1 MRDKQAPRTR
11 SPRRSTAR
19 IPAGWVGRQ
28 PEPTGNDFRALE
40 RAALA
45 ALLALGLGAA
55 GGAPALAQAPSTDW
69 TSQNLNLD
77 NNRFA
82 PLDQIDAANVGQLVE
97 RWSYV
102 VGPTDNITEATPLV
116 VDGVMYL
123 HSRSTLFA
131 LDAETGA
138 ELWTAALDAGSPGG
152 SPVRGPTFAGG
163 NIYAYRGADLYA
175 RDAGTGDAVETFGNG
190 GVLPVVSNALQMKYP
205 DDYPPTLDPV
215 QIGYRITTP
224 PAHHDGTLYV
234 AAALSEGHIPGG
246 LVIATD
252 AGTGAIR
259 WVFNT
264 IPQGPQDEG
273 WEIAR
278 DTWGYGARAGGGIWT
293 QPAIDPDLGMVYVN
307 AGNPSPDYDGS
318 ARAGINLFSN
328 STVALDLE
336 TGALRW
342 YYQAVHHDLWD
353 WDHVTGPVLFD
364 VPGDGGAT
372 IRGVAAAGKNCLF
385 YMWDRETGEPLHPM
399 VETVVPTET
408 DVPDEQVWPTQPIP
422 YNAAGVPMTPL
433 CATFVEVDDPE
444 LAARSSQLYSPYW
457 ISREVIV
464 PHGGSSFGA
473 PSFSPATGLVYV
485 TGKNGAIALVVNPV
499 GDTLEPGPDSRGHTE
514 SLSSL
519 DRLSEAFPPE
529 VTVSAYVPATG
540 EQAWQAILPALSAIG
555 ASGNVVTAGNLV
567 FQGVEDGGF
576 YALDATTG
584 ETLLRYDA
592 PRPIRASPMTYQVDG
607 KQYVTVVATNT
618 VVTLALP

>member
-11 SPRRSTAR
+11 NPRRGTAG
-19 IPAGWVGRQ
+19 IPAGWIGRRS
-28 PEPTGNDFRALE
+28 EPTGLDFRAFG

-45 ALLALGLGAA
+45 ALLAVGLGA

-82 PLDQIDAANVGQLVE
+82 PLDEINAGNVGRLVE
-97 RWSYV
+97 RWTYV
-102 VGPTDNITEATPLV
+102 VGPADNITQATPLV

-131 LDAETGA
+131 LDAATGA

-175 RDAGTGDAVETFGNG
+175 RDAGTGAAVESFGAG
-190 GVLPVVSNALQMKYP
+190 GVLPIVGNALQTKYP

-224 PAHHDGTLYV
+224 PAYHDGTLYV

-252 AGTGAIR
+252 AGTGAIK

-293 QPAIDPDLGMVYVN
+293 QPAIDPDLGIVYVN

-328 STVALDLE
+328 STIALDLE

-457 ISREVIV
+457 ISKEVIV

-519 DRLSEAFPPE
+519 DRLTEAFPPE
-529 VTVSAYVPATG
+529 VTVSAYDPATG

-576 YALDATTG
+576 YALDAATG
-584 ETLLRYDA
+584 GILLRYDA
-592 PRPIRASPMTYQVDG
+592 PRPIRASPMTYQIDG

-618 VVTLALP
+618 VLTLGLP

>member
-1 MRDKQAPRTR
+1 MLIGF
-11 SPRRSTAR
+11 TA
-19 IPAGWVGRQ
+19 I
-28 PEPTGNDFRALE
+28 
-40 RAALA
+40 
-45 ALLALGLGAA
+45 GAA
-55 GGAPALAQAPSTDW
+55 ITVAQSPVFAQQASSNW

-82 PLDQIDAANVGQLVE
+82 PFEEINTTNVSQLTE
-97 RWSYV
+97 RWSYD
-102 VGPTDNITEATPLV
+102 VGSADNIAQVTPLV
-116 VDGVMYL
+116 IDGVMYL

-131 LDAETGA
+131 LDATTGN
-138 ELWTAALDAGSPGG
+138 ELWRTSLDAGSQGG

-175 RDAGTGDAVETFGNG
+175 MDARTGTAVESFGNQ
-190 GVLPVVSNALQMKYP
+190 GVVPVVSAALQLKYP

-215 QIGYRITTP
+215 TIGYRITTP

-252 AGTGAIR
+252 AETGAIK

-264 IPQGPQDEG
+264 IPQGPQDAG

-278 DTWGYGARAGGGIWT
+278 DTWGEGARAGGGIWT
-293 QPAIDPDLGMVYVN
+293 QPAVDPELGIVYVN

-318 ARAGINLFSN
+318 ARVGINLFSN

-364 VPGDGGAT
+364 VQDSNGRT
-372 IRGVAAAGKNCLF
+372 IKGVAAAGKNCLF
-385 YMWDRETGEPLHPM
+385 YMWNRETGTPLHAM
-399 VETVVPTET
+399 VETIVPTET
-408 DVPDEQVWPTQPIP
+408 DVPGEQVWPTQPIP
-422 YNAAGVPMTPL
+422 HNAAGVPMTPL
-433 CATFVEVDDPE
+433 CATFVELDDPE
-444 LAARSSQLYSPYW
+444 LASRSSQLYAPYW
-457 ISREVIV
+457 MSKEIIV
-464 PHGGSSFGA
+464 PHGGSSFGS
-473 PSFSPATGLVYV
+473 PSFSSRTDLVYV
-485 TGKNGAIALVVNPV
+485 TGKNGAISLVVNPV

-514 SLSSL
+514 SFSSL
-519 DRLSEAFPPE
+519 DRISEDFPPE
-529 VTVSAYVPATG
+529 VTVSAYDPVTG
-540 EQAWQAILPALSAIG
+540 EQSWQAVLPAQTAIG
-555 ASGNVVTAGNLV
+555 ASGNMVTAGNLV

-576 YALDATTG
+576 YALDAETG
-584 ETLLRYDA
+584 QELFRFDA

-607 KQYVTVVATNT
+607 KQYVTVIATT
-618 VVTLALP
+618 RVVTLALP

>member
-1 MRDKQAPRTR
+1 MRDKQAERTR
-11 SPRRSTAR
+11 NPRRGTAR

-28 PEPTGNDFRALE
+28 SEPTGNDFRALE

-55 GGAPALAQAPSTDW
+55 GAPALAQAPSTDW

-82 PLDQIDAANVGQLVE
+82 PLDEIDAGNVGQLVE
-97 RWSYV
+97 QWSYV
-102 VGPTDNITEATPLV
+102 VGPTDNITQATPLV

-131 LDAETGA
+131 LDAATGA

-175 RDAGTGDAVETFGNG
+175 RDAGTGAAVETFGNG

-252 AGTGAIR
+252 AATGAIR

-293 QPAIDPDLGMVYVN
+293 QPAVDPDLGMVYVN

-364 VPGDGGAT
+364 VTGDGGAT

-385 YMWDRETGEPLHPM
+385 YMWNRETGEPLHPM

-529 VTVSAYVPATG
+529 VTVSAYDPVTG

-592 PRPIRASPMTYQVDG
+592 PRPIRASPMTYQIDG